1 MGLLILQLLSARGSG
16 LFADSNL
23 LLNAVIEVDEGVV
36 RNIFELGNCQVEPA
50 GTQFFNGLI
59 TTFVPK
65 ENRIVGR
72 PVPELVAESLAIG
85 YSGKIILWQ
94 HLSLSSFKI
103 TADTQ
108 MIEL

>member
-1 MGLLILQLLSARGSG
+1 MKRIAANKILLDAET
-16 LFADSNL
+16 L
-23 LLNAVIEVDEGVV
+23 LLNAVVEVDDGTV
-36 RNIFELGNCQVEPA
+36 RNIFELGHCQVEPA

-65 ENRIVGR
+65 ENRILGK
-72 PVPELVAESLAIG
+72 PVPELVTDALAIG
-85 YSGKIILWQ
+85 YSGKLVLWQ

>member
-1 MGLLILQLLSARGSG
+1 MKRIAANKILL
-16 LFADSNL
+16 DTETL